1 MSHLN
6 ETGLTYFQHLIRAW
20 KWAFM
25 LIVHGLFP
33 NIWKTR
39 VSDEICVNKD
49 LDNATRA
56 YLLKTMYGIDERKT
70 PSIFERASDRE
81 VVARRIVAENEKYIH
96 Y

>member
-6 ETGLTYFQHLIRAW
+6 EIGLTYFQHLTRAW

-25 LIVHGLFP
+25 LLVHGLFP
-33 NIWKTR
+33 NLWKTK
-39 VSDEICVNKD
+39 VSDEMCVNKD

-56 YLLKTMYGIDERKT
+56 YLLKTMYGIDEKRI
-70 PSIFERASDRE
+70 PSIYERASDRE
-81 VVARRIVAENEKYIH
+81 VVARRMVAENEKYIH